1 MLVLLDQGFG
11 RLRAGLRIGDALM
24 SPSTNE
30 DQFWQ
35 NRAEMALAS
44 ARRAGRIVTYAEM
57 ADAADIPAPQR
68 IHKLTLWLE
77 STMRQDH
84 ADGQPIRAA
93 LVISRNRDGLPAPGF
108 FQLCHELELYQGPET
123 GTNAARFH
131 QTMLAA
137 LMPR

>member
-77 STMRQDH
+77 ATMRQDH
-84 ADGQPIRAA
+84 AAGQPMRAA
-93 LVISRNRDGLPAPGF
+93 LVISRNRNGLPAPGF
-108 FQLCHELELYQGPET
+108 FLLCGELGIYQGAET
-123 GTNAARFH
+123 GADAAQFH

-137 LMPR
+137 LVPH

>member
-1 MLVLLDQGFG
+1 
-11 RLRAGLRIGDALM
+11 M
-24 SPSTNE
+24 SQPTNE
-30 DQFWQ
+30 DQVWQ

-44 ARRAGRIVTYAEM
+44 ATSLGRMVTYAEM

-84 ADGQPIRAA
+84 AACQPLRAA
-93 LVISRNRDGLPAPGF
+93 LVISRNRRGLPAPGF
-108 FQLCHELELYQGPET
+108 FMLCQELGIYQGAET
-123 GTNAARFH
+123 GADAAQFH
-131 QTMLAA
+131 QSMIAA